1 MSCLAARLDAS
12 QPPAA
17 LAEHVLCNSDLLAFI
32 LSGNVGLSTYV
43 AVRQMNKASYAACAD
58 NTALVRVV
66 ALHNGGLN
74 KNQFVG
80 LFSLNYQ
87 GGGRYPHT
95 IKARQHV
102 FSTAAIDQALARPE
116 CMLLMRLN
124 AVYSRFEREAYLQQ
138 RYGIKPRPQRL
149 AQK

>member
-12 QPPAA
+12 RPPAA

-66 ALHNGGLN
+66 ALHNGG
-74 KNQFVG
+74 F
-80 LFSLNYQ
+80 
-87 GGGRYPHT
+87 
-95 IKARQHV
+95 
-102 FSTAAIDQALARPE
+102 
-116 CMLLMRLN
+116 
-124 AVYSRFEREAYLQQ
+124 
-138 RYGIKPRPQRL
+138 
-149 AQK
+149 